1 MGRYVSL
8 RSQGFDAMFC
18 LQSDTDQQWIDLVIA
33 NTDKLLADHAYCEQ
47 KAAASAMSLINK
59 YPDDPFLVKAMLKLA
74 HEELEHFELLYDLL
88 QARGIPLGGID
99 KDPYVAELLP
109 LCRKH
114 GKESL
119 IDRLLVASLIEARSA
134 ERFRLLAD
142 HLPDPELRAL
152 YKDLFV
158 TESRHHTQFVNLAYH
173 YAPREEVKARL
184 DELSTLEAAIVA
196 RLPIAPRMH

>member
-1 MGRYVSL
+1 
-8 RSQGFDAMFC
+8 MFC
-18 LQSDTDQQWIDLVIA
+18 LQSETDQQWLELVIA

-59 YPDDPFLVKAMLKLA
+59 YPDDAELVRQMLKLA
-74 HEELEHFELLYDLL
+74 HEELEHFELLYNMLVE
-88 QARGIPLGGID
+88 RGIPLGGID

-114 GKESL
+114 GKEAL

-134 ERFRLLAD
+134 ERFRLLAE
-142 HLPDPELRAL
+142 HLPDPELRAM

-158 TESRHHTQFVNLAYH
+158 TESRHHTTFVNLAGN
-173 YAPREEVKARL
+173 YAPRDEVKARL
-184 DELSTLEAAIVA
+184 AELSTLEAEIVA
-196 RLPIAPRMH
+196 RLPVAPRMH